1 MKKKFILITL
11 IALMTISLV
20 GTAFAQ
26 EGSFKILYTN
36 KIEDESQLKKNDG
49 LEFNQIKKRIEKY
62 QNNSNLLIVDIGD
75 TLYDQTIINKNSGK
89 DAIQNMNEIGYV
101 GMVLGNDEFNFGQT
115 RIKELEK
122 MAKFNFLAANLQP
135 QLVDSYIIKEVDGIK
150 VGIFGLVTPTTIKKT
165 HADNVK
171 GLTFRDP
178 YQTAAE
184 MVAELSQQTDIIV
197 ALSHLGTDKDNEY
210 NSQTLAKSVS
220 GIDIIIDGQSRAAI
234 EKSILI
240 DGTLI
245 AQAGQYDRNIG
256 MIEVTC
262 ADGETTARAALIT
275 EEQKA
280 EVKDNKEESE
290 NKRLA
295 PT

>member
-1 MKKKFILITL
+1 MKKKFIVITL
-11 IALMTISLV
+11 ITLMTISVV

-49 LEFNQIKKRIEKY
+49 LEFNQVKDKIKKY
-62 QNNSNLLIVDIGD
+62 QNNSNVIMVDIGD

-89 DAIQNMNEIGYV
+89 DAIQNMNEIGYLA
-101 GMVLGNDEFNFGQT
+101 MVLGNDEFNFGQT

-122 MAKFNFLAANLQP
+122 MANFNFLAANLQP
-135 QLVDSYIIKEVDGIK
+135 QLVDSYIIKEADGIK
-150 VGIFGLVTPTTIKKT
+150 VGIFGLVTPTTIEKT
-165 HADNVK
+165 HADNIK

-184 MVAELSQQTDIIV
+184 MVAELSSQTDIIV
-197 ALSHLGTDKDNEY
+197 VLSHLGTDKNSEY
-210 NSQTLAKSVS
+210 NSQDLARGIS
-220 GIDIIIDGQSRAAI
+220 GIDIIIDGQSRGDI
-234 EKSILI
+234 EKSMLI

-256 MIEVTC
+256 MVEVTC
-262 ADGETTARAALIT
+262 ADGETTARAVLIP
-275 EEQKA
+275 EEKQA
-280 EVKDNKEESE
+280 EVKDDEKESE

-295 PT
+295 PS

>member
-1 MKKKFILITL
+1 MKKKFIVITL
-11 IALMTISLV
+11 IALMTISLM

-49 LEFNQIKKRIEKY
+49 LEFNQVKDKIKKY
-62 QNNSNLLIVDIGD
+62 QNNSNVIMVDIGD

-89 DAIQNMNEIGYV
+89 DAIQNMNEIGYLA
-101 GMVLGNDEFNFGQT
+101 MVLGNDEFNFGQT

-122 MAKFNFLAANLQP
+122 MANFNFLAANLQP

-150 VGIFGLVTPTTIKKT
+150 VGIFGLVTPTTIEKT
-165 HADNVK
+165 HADNIK

-184 MVAELSQQTDIIV
+184 MVAELSSQTDIIV
-197 ALSHLGTDKDNEY
+197 VLSHLGTDKNSEY
-210 NSQTLAKSVS
+210 NSQDLARGIS
-220 GIDIIIDGQSRAAI
+220 GIDIIIDGQSRGDI
-234 EKSILI
+234 ENSKLI
-240 DGTLI
+240 DGTFI

-256 MIEVTC
+256 MVEVTC
-262 ADGETTARAALIT
+262 LDGETTARAALIP
-275 EEQKA
+275 EEKQA
-280 EVKDNKEESE
+280 EVKDDEQDSE

>member
-1 MKKKFILITL
+1 MKKKLIVITL
-11 IALMTISLV
+11 IALMTISLM

-26 EGSFKILYTN
+26 EGSFKIIYTN

-49 LEFNQIKKRIEKY
+49 LSFNQVKDKVKKY
-62 QNNSNLLIVDIGD
+62 QNESNIVMVDLGD
-75 TLYDQTIINKNSGK
+75 TLYDQTKINKNSGK
-89 DAIQNMNEIGYV
+89 DAIQNMNEIGYLA
-101 GMVLGNDEFNFGQT
+101 MVLGNDEFNFGQT

-122 MAKFNFLAANLQP
+122 MANFNFLAANLQP

-150 VGIFGLVTPTTIKKT
+150 VGIFGLVTPATIEKT
-165 HADNVK
+165 HADNIK

-178 YQTAAE
+178 YQSAAE
-184 MVAELSQQTDIIV
+184 MVAELSSQTDIIV
-197 ALSHLGTDKDNEY
+197 VLSHLGTDKNSEY
-210 NSQTLAKSVS
+210 NSQDLARGIS
-220 GIDIIIDGQSRAAI
+220 GIDIIIDGQSRGDA
-234 EKSILI
+234 EKSMLI

-256 MIEVTC
+256 MVEVTC
-262 ADGETTARAALIT
+262 AEGETTARAVLIP
-275 EEQKA
+275 EKKQA
-280 EVKDNKEESE
+280 EVKDDENESE

>member
-1 MKKKFILITL
+1 MKKKLIVITL
-11 IALMTISLV
+11 IALMFISLM
-20 GTAFAQ
+20 GTALAQ

-36 KIEDESQLKKNDG
+36 KIEDESQLKENDG
-49 LEFNQIKKRIEKY
+49 LAFNQVKEKVEKY
-62 QNNSNLLIVDIGD
+62 QNDSNIIMVDVGD

-89 DAIQNMNEIGYV
+89 DAIQNMNEIGYSA
-101 GMVLGNDEFNFGQT
+101 MVLGNDEFNFGQT

-122 MAKFNFLAANLQP
+122 MANFNFLAANLQP
-135 QLVDSYIIKEVDGIK
+135 QLVDSYIIKKVDGIQ
-150 VGIFGLVTPTTIKKT
+150 VGIFGLATPATIEKT
-165 HADNVK
+165 HADNIK

-184 MVAELSQQTDIIV
+184 MVAELSSQTDIIV
-197 ALSHLGTDKDNEY
+197 VLSHLGTDKNSEF
-210 NSQTLAKSVS
+210 NSQDLARGVS
-220 GIDIIIDGQSRAAI
+220 GIDIIIDGQSRGDI
-234 EKSILI
+234 EKSMLI

-256 MIEVTC
+256 MVEVTC
-262 ADGETTARAALIT
+262 SDGETTARAALIP
-275 EEQKA
+275 EEKQA
-280 EVKDNKEESE
+280 EVKDDEKETE